1 MMEPWFVVVDDRR
14 SSDVHRVDQTKA
26 FHYAASVNEFLDLRC
41 DIDEPASIRHF
52 KPKMFSE
59 RFHIGKL
66 MVDNRESKTET
77 NVRHFRSRPNS
88 KPGCEHGDFLCRG

>member
-1 MMEPWFVVVDDRR
+1 MCIGVVFAGPVVSIGVGRRVRRQFFQPQLIIVMKARFVVVDEYR
-14 SSDVHRVDQTKA
+14 SGDVHGVDQTKT

-59 RFHIGKL
+59 
-66 MVDNRESKTET
+66 
-77 NVRHFRSRPNS
+77 
-88 KPGCEHGDFLCRG
+88 